1 MVENTLSVE
10 QLKSKVWQAADILRG
25 SIDSSDYKNYIFGF
39 LFLKRL
45 SDVFDEK
52 VQRILT
58 EGDGEEVAYDPD
70 EHKFFVPEKARWN
83 NIKKQTSQIG
93 DYLSKAAAE
102 LEDANPSLD
111 GVLKTIDFNSEQ
123 LGDVKQRDS
132 ILLQLVQH
140 FSAISLKN
148 SDMHRA
154 DALGDVYEYLI
165 EKFADDAGKKGGE
178 FYTPKEVVKLIV
190 ELLDPKEG
198 MRICDPTCGSGGMLI
213 ESVHHIK
220 ECRGNEHNVSLF
232 GQEKNMGTWS
242 ICKMN
247 MLLHGFSDADVRK
260 GDTIRDPKLLIDGQL
275 MLFDRVIANPP
286 FSLDKWGVEVAEND
300 GFGRFTYGVPP
311 KSKGDYAFIEHMIST
326 TNQEG
331 MVGVIVPHGVLFRG
345 GSEGRIRKELIEND
359 LIEAVVGLPSNLFYG
374 TGIPAAVLVFNK
386 NKSDNRENRLL
397 FIDASKEFE
406 NGKNQNKLGHSNID
420 KIVNIYQSFETIDR
434 YSRVV
439 EFEELKEN
447 DFNLNISRYVD
458 TTPEEEPIDVDATIK
473 ELNLIEEEKTKVEKE
488 MNQYLEELGFKR

>member
-1 MVENTLSVE
+1 MVENILSVE

-45 SDVFDEK
+45 SDVFEEK
-52 VQRILT
+52 VQKILE
-58 EGDGEEVAYDPD
+58 EGEGEDVAYDPD
-70 EHKFFVPEKARWN
+70 EHKFFVPQKARWN
-83 NIKKQTSQIG
+83 SIKKQTSQIG
-93 DYLSKAAAE
+93 DFLNKAAAE
-102 LEDANPSLD
+102 LEDANPSLE

-132 ILLQLVQH
+132 TLLQLVQH
-140 FSAISLKN
+140 FSAIALKN
-148 SDMHRA
+148 SNMHKA

-190 ELLDPKEG
+190 ELLDPQEG

-213 ESVHHIK
+213 ESAHHIK
-220 ECRGNEHNVSLF
+220 ESRGNQHNISLF
-232 GQEKNMGTWS
+232 GQEKNMGTWG

-247 MLLHGFSDADVRK
+247 MLLHGFSDADIRK
-260 GDTIRDPKLLIDGQL
+260 GDTIRDPKLLVDGQL

-286 FSLDKWGVEVAEND
+286 FSLDKWGVEVAQND

-311 KSKGDYAFIEHMIST
+311 KSKGDYAFIEHMLAT
-326 TNQEG
+326 TNQDG
-331 MVGVIVPHGVLFRG
+331 MVGVVVPHGVLFRG
-345 GSEGRIRKELIEND
+345 ALEGKIRTEFIEND
-359 LIEAVVGLPSNLFYG
+359 LIEAIVGLPSNLFYG
-374 TGIPAAVLVFNK
+374 TGIPAAIMILNK
-386 NKSDNRENRLL
+386 NKLPQRKNRIL
-397 FIDASKEFE
+397 FIDASQDFE
-406 NGKNQNKLGHSNID
+406 NGKNQNKLMIEHIE
-420 KIVNIYQSFETIDR
+420 KIVNTYRDFKIIDK

-439 EFEELKEN
+439 EFDELKEN

-458 TTPEEEPIDVDATIK
+458 TTPEEEPIDIDATIK
-473 ELNLIEEEKTKVEKE
+473 ELNLIEQEKVEVERE
-488 MNQYLEELGFKR
+488 MNEYLEELGFKR